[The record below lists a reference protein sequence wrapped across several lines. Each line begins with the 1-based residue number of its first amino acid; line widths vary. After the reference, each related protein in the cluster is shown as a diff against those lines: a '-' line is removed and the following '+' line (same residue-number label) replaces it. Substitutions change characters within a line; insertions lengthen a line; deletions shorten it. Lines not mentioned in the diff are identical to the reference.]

1 MLKLND
7 IKSVAVGIDMSS
19 VKTHALPHS
28 IVNESSLSYRMA
40 EPEAQAALLPKY
52 FVYVE
57 DDGSSLGLIKKAGV
71 GSPEDG
77 AVLTGVSDAETTF
90 AEDAAIWSSAND
102 LSSGK
107 IEITTQVEVDS
118 LGTEETSVE
127 EASDS
132 KVVINLP
139 EADGRYAITQL
150 IIEDGSDP
158 VTFDFSAVDDPKL
171 VVELLAEKT
180 SDSVKLFKDNE
191 EITSL
196 TLGTHTL
203 SVVGTEISIAV
214 TDGSATVTHT
224 EKPIEKAVDPT
235 KDKVETVVKVSFG
248 QDGKNK
254 THTVTPATL
263 TKTNKFING
272 LMIAVKFTVDEVEFV
287 TLGTLNPADGTI
299 SVNGIILPDCIDK
312 KVEGTDTVEDSEN
325 TRLLKEIDG
334 WKSGEHIT
342 NVQCMTVNN
351 SLEDVVVI
359 NWETSDSE
367 VKELHPQDTQG
378 NPIENIVPGSVILGI
393 SPEDPYDNDKEIE
406 GESGQEEG
414 VIILSDHAVK
424 EETDDDGFV
433 HQILDI
439 NTVTSGGVLNRFRSV
454 KYNLPDGTE
463 VSRFEKEAYSVGKVF
478 YNTGIIELNAEIPIV
493 YGVSPALYCKAI
505 GMDNLRFNINN
516 KGTDGNK
523 YSLKVLKDHI
533 ENNGDVIYNVVLM
546 LNGVELDSVLCS
558 SNPDGSVIEGTDA
571 NGNAVDV
578 EIPFIGT
585 LEHDVF
591 SASFTNTD
599 PEVLKSLHGMVY
611 NFDGGTDG
619 VDGIT
624 ASDYIGYKDESG
636 TAGAWLF
643 DDAKYPAQMWP
654 SLGYTDKE
662 FYMGAKDIAW
672 NRKDTTCV
680 WDIPK
685 GYSKKTAI
693 DYREEDPVPADWW
706 TELYYNWCNDVY
718 NGSIVAL
725 PPSYYVTKNSL
736 ASYKTNGT
744 WYPVA
749 GKERGTIDAAS
760 VINQVPAKL
769 DRDEFITHNIN
780 PIYDTGTQGIQ
791 IYGNETLNGQ
801 YTDLSAAHIARTLTY
816 IRSKVDAYT
825 ETLKFELND
834 VVLWRTWID
843 YVKTRILEPIKAA
856 RGLQWFR
863 VSMGNDTTTREELAS
878 RIVRGVVECQFVPD
892 AEIFKLEY
900 QVYSSAADNSTF

>member
-19 VKTHALPHS
+19 VKTHTLPHS

-40 EPEAQAALLPKY
+40 ESEAQAALLPKY

-57 DDGSSLGLIKKAGV
+57 GDGSDLDLIKKAPV
-71 GSPEDG
+71 GSPEAG
-77 AVLTGVSDAETTF
+77 AVLTNVTDADESF

-102 LSSGK
+102 LSDGK
-107 IEITTQVEVDS
+107 IEITRQVEVDT
-118 LGTEETSVE
+118 LGTEDTASA
-127 EASDS
+127 EADDG
-132 KVVINLP
+132 KVVVSIP
-139 EADGRYAITQL
+139 SDEDRHAITQL
-150 IIEDGSDP
+150 VVTDGGDP
-158 VTFDFSAVDDPKL
+158 LTFNFEATDDPAL
-171 VVELLAEKT
+171 SVELLVVTT
-180 SDSVKLFKDNE
+180 STGVKLLHNNE
-191 EITSL
+191 EVTEVSLNGTYKL
-196 TLGTHTL
+196 TLADDVL
-203 SVVGTEISIAV
+203 SVNVAEA
-214 TDGSATVTHT
+214 SATVERTVV
-224 EKPIEKAVDPT
+224 PIVKVIDP
-235 KDKVETVVKVSFG
+235 ETVKIDPIAKVAFG
-248 QDGKNK
+248 LDGKNK
-254 THTVTPATL
+254 THTVTPATI

-272 LMIAVKFTVDEVEFV
+272 LKIAVKFTVDEVAFIA
-287 TLGTLNPADGTI
+287 LGTLNPADGEI
-299 SVNGIILPDCIDK
+299 EVNELILPDNIDK
-312 KVEGTDTVEDSEN
+312 KDESDTIVESEN
-325 TRLLKEIDG
+325 TRLLKEIEA
-334 WKSGEHIT
+334 WSGSENIS
-342 NVQCMTVNN
+342 NVQCMTVNR
-351 SLEDVVVI
+351 SLKDVVII
-359 NWETSDSE
+359 NWETTDSE
-367 VKELHPQDTQG
+367 VKELHPQDKDG
-378 NPIENIVPGSVILGI
+378 NPIENIVEGSVIL
-393 SPEDPYDNDKEIE
+393 STSSEDPYDGEKTPLTQVNE
-406 GESGQEEG
+406 GI
-414 VIILSDHAVK
+414 IILSDHPVK
-424 EETDDDGFV
+424 EIVDDDGFT
-433 HQILDI
+433 HLILDEDA
-439 NTVTSGGVLNRFRSV
+439 VTSNGVLNRFRSV
-454 KYNLPDGTE
+454 SFDLNGTT
-463 VSRFEKEAYSVGKVF
+463 VVRFEKEAFSVGKVF
-478 YNTGIIELNAEIPIV
+478 YNTGIIELNSEIPIV
-493 YGVSPALYCKAI
+493 SGVTPALYCKSV
-505 GMDNLRFNINN
+505 GMDNLRININN

-523 YSLKVLKDHI
+523 YSLKVLKDHT
-533 ENNGDVIYNVVLM
+533 EQNGDVIYNVALM

-558 SNPDGSVIEGTDA
+558 SNPDGSIIEGVDA

-578 EIPFIGT
+578 EIPYIGT

-591 SASFTNTD
+591 TASFTNTD
-599 PEVLKSLHGMVY
+599 TEVLKSLHDATY
-611 NFDGGTDG
+611 TFDGGTDG

-654 SLGYTDKE
+654 SLGYNDKE

-680 WDIPK
+680 WDVPK

-693 DYREEDPVPADWW
+693 EYREEDPVPAEWW

-736 ASYKTNGT
+736 ASYKVNGT

-834 VVLWRTWID
+834 VILWRTWID
-843 YVKTRILEPIKAA
+843 YVKTRILEPIKAS
-856 RGLQWFR
+856 RGLQWYR
-863 VSMGNDTTTREELAS
+863 VSMGAGITTTAEEIAN
-878 RIVRGVVECQFVPD
+878 RIIRGVVELQFVQD
-892 AEIFKLEY
+892 AEIFKIDY
-900 QVYSSAADNSTF
+900 VVYSSAADNSTF